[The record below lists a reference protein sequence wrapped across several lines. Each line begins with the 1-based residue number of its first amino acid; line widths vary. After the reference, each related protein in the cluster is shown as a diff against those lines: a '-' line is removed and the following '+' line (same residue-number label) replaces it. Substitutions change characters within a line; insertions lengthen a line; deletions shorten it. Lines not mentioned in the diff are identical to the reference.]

1 MSGRWDA
8 IVIGAGA
15 DGLVASAA
23 LARAGLKVILL
34 ERAEAAGG
42 VRRPLEFAP
51 GFRASLLGPDP
62 GWVPPSLARGLGL
75 AGIERV
81 PLDAP
86 LTVVPEPG
94 RSLTLWNDAVRA
106 AAAIRKA
113 SDHDAAAWPGF
124 LSRMN
129 RLAALLE
136 TLYQAPAP
144 DIDTTSWKDLPPLLF
159 FARKL
164 RSLGRAEMPEFFRTL
179 PMSVWE
185 LLDDTFQNVTLKA
198 AVAAGGVQEIRQG
211 PRSGGTAFVLLHHL
225 AGSAAGSI
233 RGRGRWR
240 VGPDAFLRAAEEAS
254 RRGGVTIRTGAVVE
268 RITIK
273 DDAVTGVVLQGGE
286 EIPASRVISTAD
298 PATTLLRLV
307 DPVWIDPEIL
317 LAVRNI
323 KFRGCAAT
331 VFFALDGLPGIPGL
345 EGTEPL
351 SGIVTLTPSLEA
363 LERAADA
370 AKYGQVSE
378 RPHVEI
384 TVPTIHAPGLAPA
397 GRHVLVARAQY
408 APYRL
413 RDGATW
419 DGARRDALAESVTA
433 AIAGVAPGFASQVLH
448 RAALTPRDIED
459 RFGLTEGAV
468 TQGEIT
474 LDQILFMRPI
484 PGWSRH
490 AMPVAG
496 LYLGGAGTHPGPGI
510 PGGAGWL
517 AARRAIEDRRRA

>member
-1 MSGRWDA
+1 MSPSWDA

-23 LARAGLKVILL
+23 LARAGFKVLLL
-34 ERAEAAGG
+34 ERGEGAGG
-42 VRRPLEFAP
+42 VRRPIEFAP
-51 GFRASLLGPDP
+51 GFRASLLGTDP
-62 GWVPPSLARGLGL
+62 GWVVPAIARGLGL
-75 AGIERV
+75 AGIERI
-81 PLDAP
+81 PLEAP
-86 LTVVPEPG
+86 LTIVPEPG
-94 RSLTLWNDAVRA
+94 RALTIWSDAA
-106 AAAIRKA
+106 KASGAIRKV
-113 SDHDAAAWPGF
+113 SDRDAAAWPGF
-124 LSRMN
+124 VARLH
-129 RLAALLE
+129 RLAGLLG
-136 TLYQAPAP
+136 TLYQSPAP
-144 DIDTTSWKDLPPLLF
+144 DIDTTSLKDLPPLLF

-164 RSLGRAEMPEFFRTL
+164 RSLGRREMPDFFRTL
-179 PMSVWE
+179 PMSIAE
-185 LLDDTFQNVTLKA
+185 LLEDTFENGMLKA

-225 AGSAAGSI
+225 AGAPAGSI

-240 VGPDAFLRAAEEAS
+240 AGPDAFIRAAEEAA
-254 RRGGVTIRTGAVVE
+254 RRSGVTIRTGAAVE
-268 RITIK
+268 RIVVK
-273 DDAVTGVVLQGGE
+273 DDAVAGVVLKGGE
-286 EIPASRVISTAD
+286 EIQASRAISTAD
-298 PATTLLRLV
+298 PASTLLRLV

-331 VFFALDGLPGIPGL
+331 IFYALEELPGIPGL
-345 EGTEPL
+345 EGSEPL
-351 SGIVTLTPSLEA
+351 SGVVTLTPSLEA

-370 AKYGQVSE
+370 AKYAQISE

-384 TVPTIHAPGLAPA
+384 SVPTIHAPGLAPA
-397 GRHVLVARAQY
+397 GKHVLVARAQY

-413 RDGATW
+413 RDGGTW
-419 DGARRDALAESVTA
+419 DGARRDALAESVTSS
-433 AIAGVAPGFASQVLH
+433 IASIAPGFASRVLH
-448 RAALTPRDIED
+448 RTALTPLDIED

-490 AMPVAG
+490 AMPIQG
-496 LYLGGAGTHPGPGI
+496 LYLGGAGAHPGPGI

-517 AARRAIEDRRRA
+517 AARRVIEDRRR